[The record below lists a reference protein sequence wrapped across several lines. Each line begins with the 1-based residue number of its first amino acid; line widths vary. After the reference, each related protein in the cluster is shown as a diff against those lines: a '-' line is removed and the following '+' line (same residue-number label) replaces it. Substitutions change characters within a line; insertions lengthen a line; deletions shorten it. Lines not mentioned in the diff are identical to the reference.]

1 MQKTTVKIIKL
12 INGDD
17 IVTVLP
23 TGDKQLPDNGPLIR
37 LDKPLQIKYVPQM
50 TPMGFRDYI
59 AMIRWTNYTSDK
71 IVTIPKDK
79 IMTITNASLEM
90 SNSYGEIVKNYDN
103 LDKPKRDENYQRK
116 KLTPEENDKIKLQ
129 VIENRNKIDTILY
142 QSQKMVDENNDKL
155 SEETK
160 SELLE
165 KVSQAREALD
175 SDDVDSQEM
184 ALKDLE
190 SILHK
195 AGSELYADTEADTE
209 ADTNVDKS
217 TNDSDEDIV
226 DADFEEV
233 L

>member
-1 MQKTTVKIIKL
+1 MQKTTDKIIKL

-90 SNSYGEIVKNYDN
+90 SNSYAEIVKNYDS
-103 LDKPKRDENYQRK
+103 LDKPKRDENYHRK
-116 KLTPEENDKIKLQ
+116 EFTAEENNKLNE
-129 VIENRNKIDTILY
+129 IFKELDDEEEEPTI
-142 QSQKMVDENNDKL
+142 
-155 SEETK
+155 
-160 SELLE
+160 
-165 KVSQAREALD
+165 
-175 SDDVDSQEM
+175 
-184 ALKDLE
+184 
-190 SILHK
+190 H
-195 AGSELYADTEADTE
+195 
-209 ADTNVDKS
+209 
-217 TNDSDEDIV
+217 
-226 DADFEEV
+226 
-233 L
+233 

>member
-1 MQKTTVKIIKL
+1 MKPGVKIIKL

-103 LDKPKRDENYQRK
+103 LDKPKRDENYHRK
-116 KLTPEENDKIKLQ
+116 EFTA
-129 VIENRNKIDTILY
+129 
-142 QSQKMVDENNDKL
+142 DENKKINEIFRELDDD
-155 SEETK
+155 EEEPT
-160 SELLE
+160 
-165 KVSQAREALD
+165 
-175 SDDVDSQEM
+175 
-184 ALKDLE
+184 
-190 SILHK
+190 IH
-195 AGSELYADTEADTE
+195 
-209 ADTNVDKS
+209 
-217 TNDSDEDIV
+217 
-226 DADFEEV
+226 
-233 L
+233 